1 MSGADAFELGHT
13 ARPVRHQG
21 PTRKPEEETMPA
33 TAAAAVTVAPETL
46 TITWLVAGGI
56 IAQLLILIV
65 FLVRV
70 AWWLSHRFTLIDA
83 TLAGNAKEVVALR
96 ADVSNDIAGRKVVA
110 EARTDIAQIKATMGE
125 FRERIDRLESNEDGR
140 KHV

>member
-1 MSGADAFELGHT
+1 MSG
-13 ARPVRHQG
+13 
-21 PTRKPEEETMPA
+21 

-56 IAQLLILIV
+56 IAELLILIV

-70 AWWLSHRFTLIDA
+70 AWWLSQRFTLIDA
-83 TLAGNAKEVVALR
+83 TLAANAKEIVALK

-110 EARTDIAQIKATMGE
+110 EARTDIAQIKATMAE
-125 FRERIDRLESNEDGR
+125 FRERIDRIEANEDGR
-140 KHV
+140 KHA

>member
-1 MSGADAFELGHT
+1 
-13 ARPVRHQG
+13 
-21 PTRKPEEETMPA
+21 MPA
-33 TAAAAVTVAPETL
+33 IAAAAVTVAPETL

-56 IAQLLILIV
+56 IAELLILIV

-70 AWWLSHRFTLIDA
+70 AWWLSQRFTLIDA
-83 TLAGNAKEVVALR
+83 TLAANAKEIIAIK

-140 KHV
+140 KHA

>member
-1 MSGADAFELGHT
+1 MANPKSKGRLS
-13 ARPVRHQG
+13 
-21 PTRKPEEETMPA
+21 MPR

-70 AWWLSHRFTLIDA
+70 AWWLSQRFTLIDA
-83 TLAGNAKEVVALR
+83 TLAANAKEITAIKE
-96 ADVSNDIAGRKVVA
+96 DVSNDIAGRRVVA

-140 KHV
+140 KHA